1 MSGEAAANPVAGPAA
16 PGDPA
21 AEAPAPTRRLP
32 VRLLLLLVGAVL
44 LVAGLSAW
52 GWLSFVRHAPAKAEA
67 PEAQEKPAAAAPV
80 KATLSVGSV
89 VVNIGAPDTRRYLKV
104 GVEIGVTDARETK
117 ELEEHKAQIV
127 DLVISIFGAASL
139 EVLGS
144 EEGRLD
150 LKKALLERIHEELRL
165 EKVSRVYF
173 TEFVIQ

>member
-1 MSGEAAANPVAGPAA
+1 
-16 PGDPA
+16 
-21 AEAPAPTRRLP
+21 
-32 VRLLLLLVGAVL
+32 
-44 LVAGLSAW
+44 
-52 GWLSFVRHAPAKAEA
+52 
-67 PEAQEKPAAAAPV
+67 V
-80 KATLSVGSV
+80 KATLSMGSV

-117 ELEEHKAQIV
+117 ELEEHKAQIL
-127 DLVISIFGAASL
+127 DLVISIFGAAPM

-150 LKKALLERIHEELRL
+150 LKKTLLERIHEELRL